1 MSRRVLLFLVVT
13 TLVACEEKEPIT
25 INAETGGT
33 DAVLLITDDAAGA
46 DNIGGALTADAVLLD
61 WQPVEPP
68 EPELSREEICAQT
81 AISQVEEYCDCFPDC
96 CQNQRWYCPPNPRQ
110 TIIPSRILREIIH
123 NLSFSNI
130 GNSVTQ
136 HAS

>member
-1 MSRRVLLFLVVT
+1 MLRRVLLFLVAT

-33 DAVLLITDDAAGA
+33 AAVLLITDDAAGA
-46 DNIGGALTADAVLLD
+46 DNTGGALTADAVLLD

-81 AISQVEEYCDCFPDC
+81 PISHGDLPKIKDQRFPGD
-96 CQNQRWYCPPNPRQ
+96 NLRSTDQRSKIKDYPG
-110 TIIPSRILREIIH
+110 TIFGRPTKGSYL
-123 NLSFSNI
+123 NI
-130 GNSVTQ
+130 FDL
-136 HAS
+136 